1 MSGLHLVHDVQDI
14 QLVDRTKQKVG
25 RVDALVLQLEDDE
38 PLRVA
43 AILVG
48 GSPRA
53 QRIGRWMEKFWTAW
67 RRIRHVEAKVSRI
80 PFAAVRCIGES
91 IEVDVEEEALPSEY
105 RERWL
110 KEHIVCRIPGAE
122 GDKK

>member
-14 QLVDRTKQKVG
+14 QLLDRKKQKVG
-25 RVDALVLQLEDDE
+25 RVDALVLELEDGK

-43 AILVG
+43 AILIG

-53 QRIGRWMEKFWTAW
+53 QRVGRWMERLWAGW

-80 PFAAVRCIGES
+80 PFAAVRRIGES
-91 IEVDVEEEALPSEY
+91 IEVDVEDEALPSEY

-110 KEHIVCRIPGAE
+110 KEHIVCHIPGAE